1 MKRVSGFSAVEAL
14 IVVTLIVLVGLV
26 GYNLYSMNV
35 ARNDN
40 TAEQQAIADQV
51 PEAPVITSESDLDSA
66 AQTLDAVDVDQNQ
79 EDLQQLDAETAF

>member
-40 TAEQQAIADQV
+40 AAEQQAIADQV
-51 PEAPVITSESDLDSA
+51 PEAPVINSESDLDSA
-66 AQTLDAVDVDQNQ
+66 AETLDAVDVDQNQ
-79 EDLQQLDAETAF
+79 EDLQQLDTETAF

>member
-51 PEAPVITSESDLDSA
+51 PEAPVITSESDLDTA